1 MKKVI
6 KLLFLLSIIPSIS
19 NTKINTQS
27 NVEKGYVLNTQKS
40 APSKYGRVHSEKQ
53 ISFQNKT
60 SNVRKAR
67 QATLPSSYSAVDQGY
82 ITSVKNQYNDGTCW
96 TFAASAASEASLI
109 KNNGFNKNS
118 INLSE
123 LHLAYFTYNNAYDE
137 LGLLSGD
144 SYTLTSDSYL
154 DFGGINY
161 NSMLTYARWTGPADE
176 GKNTNYT
183 YKSNN
188 KSFKPSSTSEAYT
201 LNEAHLKDC
210 YIIDTSDISLMKEMI
225 LEYGAGDFGYYH
237 DDNDRYFNDTYDSYC
252 YVQSVNTSSSRFNWA
267 NHEVTVVGWDDN
279 FSKTNFNSA
288 SRPTNN
294 GAWLVKNSWG
304 ASWGKN
310 GYFWLSYEDSSLIAE
325 PTAFYSFDTKDHY
338 EKNYQYDGTSD
349 FYAEY
354 SDNDNEGG
362 YTGGGYMANVFLA
375 QDNEN
380 VGAVTFVSFDENI
393 KYDIY
398 VYDNVTSTPT
408 SGTLVSQK
416 SGVETYAGFHTI
428 ELDTIPS
435 IKKGNKFAVVV
446 RLTSSSNP
454 SSSITLLCD
463 ESYNDTQNGMKTV
476 NAASSGQSYFST
488 NGSSWNDVS
497 ASSKI
502 NFRVKALTTSEIV
515 PLESISFEESSIS
528 LASGD
533 SYTLNPIFTP
543 SNASNRNLTWESS
556 NPNVATVTNGVIK
569 ALNEG
574 STVITAKSVE
584 SANIKASITINVK
597 GITSIELSGTASK
610 NTYDEGDKFDP
621 TGLTVTAYYSD
632 GTSGVLN
639 NSNCEWLDANTNN
652 VTLALGTTSVICRF
666 GNCSAT
672 YSGIVVNE
680 VKNYQLVK
688 DVNSLNDGDKVVIAE
703 SSKGA
708 VASNLNNTYLN
719 ASNASFN
726 SDKSQITSM
735 PSDALIFTLG
745 KNGNTYTFTNDNQ
758 KLGATANK
766 KLSFGSGTTSWSINI
781 SNNLATIQNSTQN
794 YGRFLYNYTN
804 TRFTT
809 YTSNTSSTMLLPQ
822 LYRLPGVSKYLVDLE
837 VKGELIK
844 KEYVVDESFDASG
857 LTINAIYNDG
867 SSIDVTNKVSWS
879 NLTLNSTSVTGNYVE
894 GNITK
899 TITINGLTIKPVTI
913 NDLDVSI
920 NKNVIDI
927 NEVANIN
934 VTVTPINTTNK
945 NVTITADKDNI
956 VSINGLN
963 ITGINRG
970 EVTLTIT
977 SNDNSNISK
986 QLNIKVYSSSFANEV
1001 KAAIKEAKNE
1011 FSVIRENVRDL
1022 SNISTKITNA
1032 KELVSMLY
1040 EEEKTLISE
1049 DINTITS
1056 LENAYNFLNNTWYKE
1071 EKMDTSKLSKE
1082 EAKELVDAYNN
1093 LDENT
1098 KAILKASYSAKN
1110 SNENTSNI
1118 EDAINTISKQFT
1130 NTNNNSALI
1139 IVLVSVGVILVI
1151 ASVITILL
1159 KRKKHIA

>member
-1 MKKVI
+1 
-6 KLLFLLSIIPSIS
+6 
-19 NTKINTQS
+19 
-27 NVEKGYVLNTQKS
+27 
-40 APSKYGRVHSEKQ
+40 
-53 ISFQNKT
+53 
-60 SNVRKAR
+60 
-67 QATLPSSYSAVDQGY
+67 
-82 ITSVKNQYNDGTCW
+82 
-96 TFAASAASEASLI
+96 
-109 KNNGFNKNS
+109 
-118 INLSE
+118 
-123 LHLAYFTYNNAYDE
+123 
-137 LGLLSGD
+137 
-144 SYTLTSDSYL
+144 
-154 DFGGINY
+154 
-161 NSMLTYARWTGPADE
+161 
-176 GKNTNYT
+176 
-183 YKSNN
+183 
-188 KSFKPSSTSEAYT
+188 
-201 LNEAHLKDC
+201 
-210 YIIDTSDISLMKEMI
+210 
-225 LEYGAGDFGYYH
+225 
-237 DDNDRYFNDTYDSYC
+237 
-252 YVQSVNTSSSRFNWA
+252 
-267 NHEVTVVGWDDN
+267 
-279 FSKTNFNSA
+279 
-288 SRPTNN
+288 
-294 GAWLVKNSWG
+294 
-304 ASWGKN
+304 
-310 GYFWLSYEDSSLIAE
+310 
-325 PTAFYSFDTKDHY
+325 
-338 EKNYQYDGTSD
+338 
-349 FYAEY
+349 
-354 SDNDNEGG
+354 
-362 YTGGGYMANVFLA
+362 
-375 QDNEN
+375 
-380 VGAVTFVSFDENI
+380 
-393 KYDIY
+393 
-398 VYDNVTSTPT
+398 
-408 SGTLVSQK
+408 
-416 SGVETYAGFHTI
+416 
-428 ELDTIPS
+428 
-435 IKKGNKFAVVV
+435 
-446 RLTSSSNP
+446 
-454 SSSITLLCD
+454 
-463 ESYNDTQNGMKTV
+463 
-476 NAASSGQSYFST
+476 
-488 NGSSWNDVS
+488 
-497 ASSKI
+497 
-502 NFRVKALTTSEIV
+502 
-515 PLESISFEESSIS
+515 
-528 LASGD
+528 
-533 SYTLNPIFTP
+533 
-543 SNASNRNLTWESS
+543 
-556 NPNVATVTNGVIK
+556 
-569 ALNEG
+569 
-574 STVITAKSVE
+574 
-584 SANIKASITINVK
+584 
-597 GITSIELSGTASK
+597 
-610 NTYDEGDKFDP
+610 
-621 TGLTVTAYYSD
+621 
-632 GTSGVLN
+632 
-639 NSNCEWLDANTNN
+639 
-652 VTLALGTTSVICRF
+652 
-666 GNCSAT
+666 
-672 YSGIVVNE
+672 
-680 VKNYQLVK
+680 
-688 DVNSLNDGDKVVIAE
+688 
-703 SSKGA
+703 
-708 VASNLNNTYLN
+708 
-719 ASNASFN
+719 
-726 SDKSQITSM
+726 
-735 PSDALIFTLG
+735 
-745 KNGNTYTFTNDNQ
+745 
-758 KLGATANK
+758 
-766 KLSFGSGTTSWSINI
+766 
-781 SNNLATIQNSTQN
+781 
-794 YGRFLYNYTN
+794 
-804 TRFTT
+804 
-809 YTSNTSSTMLLPQ
+809 MLLPQ